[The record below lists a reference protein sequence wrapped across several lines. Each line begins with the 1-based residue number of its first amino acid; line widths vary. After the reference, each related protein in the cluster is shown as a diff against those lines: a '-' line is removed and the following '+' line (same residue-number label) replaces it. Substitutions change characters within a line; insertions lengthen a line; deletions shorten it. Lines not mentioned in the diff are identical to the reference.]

1 MKPKIFIFSL
11 MPYRILYILVFTFSG
26 LVTFAQPELT
36 LPNYRQYTLRDGLSQ
51 MQVLSMMQDS
61 RGYIWI
67 GTKAGLNCYNGKD
80 FVSYTTSKYTQIV
93 NDYIYNICEDSKGRI
108 WASTNNGIL
117 RVDGNDI
124 HFFEFESNP
133 PPAITT
139 DNRGRLW
146 FAKME
151 YPKLEININYIE
163 GDSIKTYPVVLNEKP
178 IYPHYELK
186 YIENED
192 ALVFSNDSILYRIKD
207 NKSEIIYR
215 NRNLIHFFPEFENT
229 YFIEGYQTKINSNW
243 ESHSFDLNEYK
254 DGKIRLIA
262 KIRDGKL
269 VENIDLKE
277 SLHYVSIQLA
287 NGSFFLTPDSIYY
300 DAFEKLQVN
309 QILRDHDGKFWIG
322 SEVGVYQLFGNAFT
336 AYNREVLPQIWAV
349 AEDLKGN
356 LWFSSFIY
364 GLYKQENEKL
374 KHLPNFF
381 IKDAAYFYFNPVM
394 DRRGRLFFANSF
406 GILATDG
413 NQFYQK
419 SERLYLT
426 TFYDNKRDL
435 VWAGGYHRAVAFD
448 SNLNKVKI
456 IDETLGLSVGK
467 NVLTIGMDSSG
478 FYWFGGGES
487 LARYNWETN
496 TVKNYNSWGKNSG
509 VVTQCNDFKGRT
521 WFGSEGGL
529 FWYNSI
535 ADSLVHFNCPEL
547 AEPVNLVATIDST
560 WLIASQPY
568 GIYLMDLQQYYRNG
582 EVVLHLFNEKNGFT
596 GIEPGQ
602 DGAFTDSKGNLW
614 MTTSTE
620 LMKLDPGKLKF
631 GKNALSIRI
640 DKYNGQ
646 KLPFSAKVIKLP
658 GNQSSAVITF
668 DAICFSRPNPVE
680 YSWKLNRDSAW
691 SSWQVEDYAVLSDLS
706 DGENTF
712 YVKARIKGLP
722 VDVLPLA
729 EIKVVVDIA
738 IYRQPWFF
746 PTLFLIVS
754 LIGILL
760 LFSAILK
767 TKKAGREAKVFQVQA
782 IQSQMNPHFIFNV
795 LASLQSMILKANV
808 SKANDYLVKLADLVR
823 GFLEASA
830 GTGTLKNPKSTEG
843 HVTIKEELKLLS
855 EFVEF
860 QQVIHPGRFDF
871 ELKIDPYF
879 DIEQEMIPPMLIQ
892 PFIENAIRHGILPCE
907 RKGLLKLIITKTEN
921 SIVIEVSDN
930 GVGIERAG
938 KMIEKSPMRYN
949 SRGKELT
956 LKRIDL
962 LNQLGFRIEIE
973 TKSDHY
979 GTFIKLIIFK

>member
-1 MKPKIFIFSL
+1 
-11 MPYRILYILVFTFSG
+11 MPYRILNILILTFSG
-26 LVTFAQPELT
+26 LVTLAQPKIT
-36 LPNYRQYTLRDGLSQ
+36 LPQYRQYTLRDGLSQ
-51 MQVLSMMQDS
+51 MQVLCMMQDS

-80 FVSYTTSKYTQIV
+80 FVCYTTSKYPQII

-117 RVDGNDI
+117 RVNGNDI
-124 HFFEFESNP
+124 RYFHLNSNP

-139 DNRGRLW
+139 DNTGRLW
-146 FAKME
+146 FAKIVSPE
-151 YPKLEININYIE
+151 LKFSIHYIE
-163 GDSIKTYPVVLNEKP
+163 GDSIESYPVNLNEKL
-178 IYPHYELK
+178 IQNHFDLK
-186 YIENED
+186 YIEDED
-192 ALVFSNDSILYRIKD
+192 ALLLTNDTLLYRIK
-207 NKSEIIYR
+207 NNISEVIYR
-215 NRNLIHFFPEFENT
+215 NKNLIHFFPGFEDT
-229 YFIEGYQTKINSNW
+229 YFIEGYQTKTNSDW
-243 ESHSFDLNEYK
+243 ETHNFDLNQYK
-254 DGKIRLIA
+254 NGKIRIIA
-262 KIRDGKL
+262 KVRNGKL
-269 VENIDLKE
+269 DENIDLKE
-277 SLHYVSIQLA
+277 NLHYVTVRQSLSA
-287 NGSFFLTPDSIYY
+287 FLLTPDSIYY
-300 DAFEKLQVN
+300 DAFEKLQVS
-309 QILRDHDGKFWIG
+309 QVIQDHDGNYWIG
-322 SEVGVYQLFGNAFT
+322 SEEGIFQLYGKAFT
-336 AYNREVLPQIWAV
+336 AYNREFLPQIWAV
-349 AEDLKGN
+349 TEDKN
-356 LWFSSFIY
+356 EDLWFSSFLY
-364 GLYKQENEKL
+364 GLYKQEKRQL
-374 KHLPNFF
+374 KHFPNSF
-381 IKDAAYFYFNPVM
+381 IKETAYYYFHPVM
-394 DRRGRLFFANSF
+394 DKRGRLFFPNGYGF
-406 GILATDG
+406 LMTDG
-413 NQFYQK
+413 TRFEQK
-419 SERLYLT
+419 TEQIYLT
-426 TFYDNKRDL
+426 AFYDKKKDL
-435 VWAGGYHRAVAFD
+435 IWTGGYHCAVAFD
-448 SNLNKVKI
+448 SILSKVRVV
-456 IDETLGLSVGK
+456 DESLGVSVG
-467 NVLTIGMDSSG
+467 NYVLTIGKDTSG
-478 FYWFGGGES
+478 FYWFGGGEG

-496 TVKNYNSWGKNSG
+496 TVKNYNSGEKISG

-529 FWYNSI
+529 FWYNTI
-535 ADSLVHFNCPEL
+535 TDSLVHFDCQEL
-547 AEPVNLVATIDST
+547 TEPVSLLATIDST

-582 EVVLHLFNEKNGFT
+582 EVVLYLFNEKNGFK

-602 DGAFTDSKGNLW
+602 DGAFTDSKGNVW

-631 GKNALSIRI
+631 GKNALNIRI

-646 KLPFSAKVIKLP
+646 KLPFSANEIELP

-680 YSWKLNRDSAW
+680 YSWKLDRDSAW
-691 SSWQVEDYAVLSDLS
+691 SAWQMEDYAVLSDLP

-738 IYRQPWFF
+738 VYRQPWFF

-760 LFSAILK
+760 LFSAVLK
-767 TKKAGREAKVFQVQA
+767 TKQAGREAKVFQVQA

-830 GTGTLKNPKSTEG
+830 GTGTLKNPNSAEG
-843 HVTIKEELKLLS
+843 QVTIKEELKLLS

-871 ELKIDPYF
+871 EVKIDPYL

-892 PFIENAIRHGILPCE
+892 PFIENAIRHGILPSD
-907 RKGLLKLIITKTEN
+907 RKGLLKLIISKTEKA
-921 SIVIEVSDN
+921 IMIEVSDN

-938 KMIEKSPMRYN
+938 KLIEKSPMSYT

-962 LNQLGFRIEIE
+962 LNQLGFKIEIE

-979 GTFIKLIIFK
+979 GTIIKLIIFK